1 MKSNAVFNHVLTRTA
16 SQYAVNEAEYAAAA
30 LFPIFPTAVN
40 AARFPVW
47 LKDNLLTV
55 PVLKARAPGAP
66 YERVGM
72 VLDEDTYATYDYG
85 IELPLDDRQK
95 AIYAS
100 AFDADRGKV
109 QRGSRILML
118 NKERRAYELA
128 TGGGVPTS
136 SPGTK
141 WDADGSDPIGDIK
154 AVKEVIHDNCG
165 MDPNLGIIPRD
176 VFNVLIEHPT
186 ILEKYKYTRG
196 GNITAEI
203 LAAVLGLDRIV
214 VAGAVHNTAAEGQA
228 ISISKLWADSVVL
241 AYSNATM
248 DLESPTFGRTFAWSG
263 YTGAKGGE
271 IAVMSYREEN
281 PPATIHQLKHD
292 VQEKL
297 AAAACGYHLSNVLAA

>member
-1 MKSNAVFNHVLTRTA
+1 MKSNAVFNHVLSRTA

-30 LFPIFPTAVN
+30 LFPVFNAAVN

-55 PVLKARAPGAP
+55 PIIKARAPGAP
-66 YERVGM
+66 YERTDM

-100 AFDADRGKV
+100 AFEADKGKV
-109 QRGSRILML
+109 QRGTRILML
-118 NKERRAYELA
+118 NKERRAYQLA
-128 TGGGVPTS
+128 TGGSVPSS
-136 SPGTK
+136 SPVTK
-141 WDADGSDPIGDIK
+141 WDAEDSDPIGDVK
-154 AVKEVIHDNCG
+154 AVVEVIHDNCG
-165 MDPNLGIIPRD
+165 MNPNIGIIPRD
-176 VFNVLIEHPT
+176 VFNVLTEHPKIT
-186 ILEKYKYTRG
+186 EKFKYTRG
-196 GNITAEI
+196 GNVTAEI
-203 LAAVLGLDRIV
+203 LAAILGLDRIV
-214 VAGAVHNTAAEGQA
+214 VAGAVQNAAAEGQA
-228 ISISKLWADSVVL
+228 ISVSKLWGDSVVL

-248 DLESPTFGRTFAWSG
+248 DLESPTFGRTFAWAG
-263 YTGAKGGE
+263 YTGAKSGE

-292 VQEKL
+292 VQEKI